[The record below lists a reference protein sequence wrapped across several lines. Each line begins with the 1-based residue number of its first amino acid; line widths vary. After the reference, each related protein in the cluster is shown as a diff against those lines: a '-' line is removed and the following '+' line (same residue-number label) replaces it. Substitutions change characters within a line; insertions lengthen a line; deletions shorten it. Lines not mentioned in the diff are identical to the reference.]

1 LVKNLGKS
9 VALRHV
15 RAFVEVAEQ
24 GSFTAAANI
33 LAISQPAL
41 TTTINQLEDL
51 LEVQLFIRTTRRVE
65 LTTVGRNF
73 LPNAQNIVKGF
84 DREINAVYEAGK
96 RSGGHVKI
104 AVLPSLAMSILPK
117 AIKIFSE
124 THPKVNVS
132 IRDDNAK
139 GVHQQM
145 LKNESDFGITNQW
158 EEDSQLNFVP
168 LFEDRVGVVCHH
180 SHELAKS
187 KSGTQWQKL
196 ENSDFVGMSS
206 DTGVFSMLH
215 SIPNLP
221 QCVSTPAY
229 ETLTMVALASLI
241 HANLAI
247 TALPALAVPRMID
260 PPLKFV
266 KLGKPT
272 VWRQIYLVTR
282 KSGHLSASAELL
294 RTFLQDT
301 LTKPCEL
308 LGPQS
313 CVDKKD
319 LRS

>member
-15 RAFVEVAEQ
+15 RAFIEVAEQ
-24 GSFTAAANI
+24 GSFTAAAND

-51 LEVQLFIRTTRRVE
+51 FEVQLFIRTTRRVE
-65 LTTVGRNF
+65 LTTIGANF
-73 LPNAQNIVKGF
+73 LPIAQNIVEGF
-84 DREINAVYEAGK
+84 DREINAVHEAGK
-96 RSGGHVKI
+96 RTGGHVKI

-117 AIKIFSE
+117 AITLFSE
-124 THPKVNVS
+124 DHPKISVS

-145 LKNESDFGITNQW
+145 LKNESDFGITNKW
-158 EEDSQLNFVP
+158 EEDNQLNFFP

-180 SHELAKS
+180 NHELARS

-196 ENSDFVGMSS
+196 ENSDFVGMSG
-206 DTGVFSMLH
+206 DTGVYAMLH

-221 QCVSTPAY
+221 QCISTPAY

-241 HANLAI
+241 HANLAV

-282 KSGHLSASAELL
+282 KSGHLSASADLLRGFLQNTLVKPWELL
-294 RTFLQDT
+294 A
-301 LTKPCEL
+301 
-308 LGPQS
+308 PQG
-313 CVDKKD
+313 CVDRMD